1 MKLIN
6 IQTSDGEIVEVEWK
20 AAQQSQIIRKM
31 LDDLPIEEKSNPI
44 KFIEAGMI
52 LLVFYAL
59 WLSLHSFL
67 VTGL

>member
-6 IQTSDGEIVEVEWK
+6 IQTSDGEIVEAEWK

-44 KFIEAGMI
+44 KFIETGMI
-52 LLVFYAL
+52 LFIDQVAVDF
-59 WLSLHSFL
+59 F
-67 VTGL
+67 G

>member
-52 LLVFYAL
+52 LFIDQVAVDF
-59 WLSLHSFL
+59 
-67 VTGL
+67 VG